1 MELTRTCSSFGNRTQ
16 TSYFWLWSQLITIIY
31 RTNTYIYCLK
41 TNSPNTLPPPLKV
54 FFMTEQQEVLTPLLI
69 VVSATFLLLTSVL
82 NKGGDFQLQ
91 TRLQPLLQNIGQLV
105 VNQTPLFSS
114 HDFASR
120 EPPSSSSVRQKS
132 LLAWWSIQKLDFTPW
147 ASELSFTS
155 NHSLHR
161 ASPAI
166 DWL

>member
-1 MELTRTCSSFGNRTQ
+1 MQ
-16 TSYFWLWSQLITIIY
+16 HYYFWLWSQLITIIY

-120 EPPSSSSVRQKS
+120 ESPSSSSVRQRS
-132 LLAWWSIQKLDFTPW
+132 LLAW
-147 ASELSFTS
+147 
-155 NHSLHR
+155 
-161 ASPAI
+161 
-166 DWL
+166 

>member
-1 MELTRTCSSFGNRTQ
+1 
-16 TSYFWLWSQLITIIY
+16 
-31 RTNTYIYCLK
+31 
-41 TNSPNTLPPPLKV
+41 
-54 FFMTEQQEVLTPLLI
+54 MTEQQEALTLLLI

-120 EPPSSSSVRQKS
+120 EPLSTQCQAEEED
-132 LLAWWSIQKLDFTPW
+132 LLAW
-147 ASELSFTS
+147 
-155 NHSLHR
+155 
-161 ASPAI
+161 
-166 DWL
+166 